1 VARKKALRE
10 QVVVVTGASS
20 GLGRSVA
27 RLAGR
32 RGAKVV
38 VTARNGEALEAC
50 VREIEAFGSEA
61 LAVPADCTVQDEVAQ
76 VVEQAVDRFGRI
88 DTYVANAIVT
98 VYAETY
104 RYEPDELRRIMD
116 VNFFGQ
122 VYGYWAVLPHLRES
136 QGTFVS
142 IQSALAYR
150 GIPLQGGY
158 CASKAALRNF
168 FESAR
173 VELLKAGWGVD
184 ISVVHPA
191 AINTPQFDRDRQKL
205 GKQPQPV
212 PPIYQPEPFADA
224 VLHCCEHPIRE
235 LPVGW
240 GAQKLMWGQKLSPR
254 AGDLMLLRM
263 GWKSQH
269 TDEDKP
275 LDAPDNL
282 FRTLPGDP
290 GAHGR
295 FDAQSRAST
304 LWTSLRLRRWLV
316 GAAVVGAAALA
327 GSAERGRRTGL
338 LR

>member
-1 VARKKALRE
+1 VARKKPLAD

-20 GLGRSVA
+20 GLGRAVA
-27 RLAGR
+27 RLAGQ

-38 VTARNGEALEAC
+38 VTARNGEALDAC

-76 VVEQAVDRFGRI
+76 VVEQAIDRFGRI

-104 RYEPDELRRIMD
+104 RYQADELRRIMD

-136 QGTFVS
+136 RGTFVS

-173 VELLKAGWGVD
+173 VELLKAGFGVD
-184 ISVVHPA
+184 ISVVHPG
-191 AINTPQFDRDRQKL
+191 AINTPQFDRDRQKI

-212 PPIYQPEPFADA
+212 PPIYQPEPFAAA
-224 VLHCCEHPIRE
+224 VVHCCEHPIRE
-235 LPVGW
+235 LPLGW

-263 GWKSQH
+263 GWKGQH

-282 FRTLPGDP
+282 FETLPGDP

-295 FDAQSRAST
+295 FDAQSRGST
-304 LWTSLRLRRWLV
+304 AWTSLRLRRWLV

-327 GSAERGRRTGL
+327 GSAERTRRAGL